1 GFCSPNFFWT
11 ASASN
16 NSPASRRLAKAASTA
31 VFQKERTM
39 RQQLAALPRHLRI
52 LMADEH
58 GLHYL
63 IADKE

>member
-1 GFCSPNFFWT
+1 M
-11 ASASN
+11 
-16 NSPASRRLAKAASTA
+16 
-31 VFQKERTM
+31 FQKEKTV
-39 RQQLAALPRHLRI
+39 RQQLAELPRHLRI